1 MHAASALALDR
12 VAPLLP
18 SSPGRLA
25 AVSDTELLATTQRL
39 AGTSNQ
45 VFAALLEHLAE
56 VDARGLHRT
65 RACSSLYTYC
75 IYELRFSEDAA
86 ARRSAAAKLVRR
98 FPVVLTAVAAGEIH
112 LTGLLMLAPHLT
124 ENNHVEVLGRA
135 KFRTK
140 KEIAQ
145 LVRRLAP
152 LPAVP
157 DRIEP
162 LGPVSSTAPRD
173 PSWAEFVESL
183 CPPVREL
190 PAGDRPADWVAGC
203 VEADGAT
210 DDDDECP
217 ALEIAAPA
225 RRQDAPLLYEVQFT

>member
-1 MHAASALALDR
+1 MHAVSALVVDR
-12 VAPLLP
+12 VAPLVDRP
-18 SSPGRLA
+18 SRLA
-25 AVSDTELLATTQRL
+25 EVSDADLLATTQRL

-56 VDARGLHRT
+56 VDARGLHRA

-98 FPVVLTAVAAGEIH
+98 FPAILGAVAAGEVH

-124 ENNHVEVLGRA
+124 EDNHVEMLGRA

-140 KEIAQ
+140 KEITK
-145 LVRRLAP
+145 LVRRLSP

-157 DRIEP
+157 DRGEP
-162 LGPVSSTAPRD
+162 LGPVSS
-173 PSWAEFVESL
+173 V
-183 CPPVREL
+183 
-190 PAGDRPADWVAGC
+190 
-203 VEADGAT
+203 
-210 DDDDECP
+210 
-217 ALEIAAPA
+217 
-225 RRQDAPLLYEVQFT
+225 

>member
-1 MHAASALALDR
+1 MHAASALVLDR
-12 VAPLLP
+12 VAPLPLAP
-18 SSPGRLA
+18 PTRLA
-25 AVSDTELLATTQRL
+25 TVSDAELLATTQRL

-98 FPVVLTAVAAGEIH
+98 FPVVLDAVAAGEIH

-124 ENNHVEVLGRA
+124 DANHVEVLRRA

-152 LPAVP
+152 LPSVP

-162 LGPVSSTAPRD
+162 LGPAPSAAQRE
-173 PSWAEFVESL
+173 PTWAEFVESL

-190 PAGDRPADWVAGC
+190 PVGDRPCDWVEG
-203 VEADGAT
+203 
-210 DDDDECP
+210 
-217 ALEIAAPA
+217 
-225 RRQDAPLLYEVQFT
+225 

>member
-1 MHAASALALDR
+1 MHAASALVLDR
-12 VAPLLP
+12 VAPLPL
-18 SSPGRLA
+18 SPPTRLA
-25 AVSDTELLATTQRL
+25 AVSDADLLATTQRL
-39 AGTSNQ
+39 AGTSNH

-56 VDARGLHRT
+56 VDTRGLHRT

-98 FPVVLTAVAAGEIH
+98 FPALLGAVAAGEIH
-112 LTGLLMLAPHLT
+112 LTGLLMLGPHLT
-124 ENNHVEVLGRA
+124 EENHLEALGRA

-140 KEIAQ
+140 KEIAR

-162 LGPVSSTAPRD
+162 LGPATSAAPRD
-173 PSWAEFVESL
+173 PSWAAFVE
-183 CPPVREL
+183 
-190 PAGDRPADWVAGC
+190 
-203 VEADGAT
+203 
-210 DDDDECP
+210 
-217 ALEIAAPA
+217 
-225 RRQDAPLLYEVQFT
+225 